1 VEARPSD
8 SGVRLDRLLTSHRSP
23 RVTRG
28 GRKKYMPEIENDE
41 PRSRPVLRNPAG
53 KPTGVLPRNAQTI
66 MIIAISAVMIAA
78 IAFSGTGTKP
88 TAKTAPLPAAG
99 VTDPNQARIAEYR
112 SRLDEEARKLA
123 AEQAQVLEARRQFSD
138 ATANPA
144 QANGAL
150 PPGRTDPSSSAT
162 EENNIDNDRRRRAY
176 LSLFASNVA
185 LTYRRTNLGQI
196 SETTSPDLNP
206 PPANAGS
213 PPSLPVPLARDSQAG
228 RAAGPPGRPAS
239 QDADFAAGGA
249 EVSPKPGATLVAEP
263 ETSARKVQQDQDAEL
278 TRSRGTKYRVFE
290 GTVLE
295 AVLTNRLNGSFS
307 GPVNCMLTTNVYSHD
322 RQHLLI
328 PQGTR
333 VLGEVKRV
341 TVLGQER
348 LAVFFHRLVMPDGY
362 SLSLDKFEG
371 LNQIGETGLR
381 DQVNHHYG
389 QVFGMSLAIGAIAG
403 FAQANNN
410 SGVFQSSTD
419 AYREGVAS
427 NLSQSSLH
435 VLDHYLNIL
444 PTVTIREGHRIKIY
458 FAGDLLVP
466 SFENHVMPEDI

>member
-1 VEARPSD
+1 
-8 SGVRLDRLLTSHRSP
+8 
-23 RVTRG
+23 
-28 GRKKYMPEIENDE
+28 MPEIENDE
-41 PRSRPVLRNPAG
+41 PRPRPVLRNSVG
-53 KPTGVLPRNAQTI
+53 KPTGVLPRNAQTM
-66 MIIAISAVMIAA
+66 MIVAISAVMIAA
-78 IAFSGTGTKP
+78 IAFSGTGTKT
-88 TAKTAPLPAAG
+88 TAKPAPLPATA
-99 VTDPNQARIAEYR
+99 VTDANQARIAEYR

-138 ATANPA
+138 ASANPA
-144 QANGAL
+144 PANGTL
-150 PPGRTDPSSSAT
+150 PLGRTDPSSSAT

-185 LTYRRTNLGQI
+185 LSYRKTNSGQI
-196 SETTSPDLNP
+196 SETTFPGPNP
-206 PPANAGS
+206 PPANAGG
-213 PPSLPVPLARDSQAG
+213 PPPLSVPLASDRPDG
-228 RAAGPPGRPAS
+228 RAAPLGPPGWPTS
-239 QDADFAAGGA
+239 PDADSTARGA
-249 EVSPKPGATLVAEP
+249 EISSKPEAMPVADAEA
-263 ETSARKVQQDQDAEL
+263 SARRVQRDQDAEL
-278 TRSRGTKYRVFE
+278 TRSRGRKYRVFE
-290 GTVLE
+290 GMVLE
-295 AVLTNRLNGSFS
+295 AVLANRLNGSFS
-307 GPVNCMLTTNVYSHD
+307 GPVNCMLTINVYSHD

-328 PQGTR
+328 PQGSK

-341 TVLGQER
+341 SILGQER

-381 DQVNHHYG
+381 DQVNHHYA

-419 AYREGVAS
+419 AYRQGVAS
-427 NLSQSSLH
+427 SLAQSSLH

-458 FAGDLLVP
+458 LAGDLLVP
-466 SFENHVMPEDI
+466 DFDNHLMPEDL